1 MINSNRVNLNINSIK
16 EEEGFTL
23 FKKLLLQKQV
33 GHHGGKDGD
42 DGY

>member
-1 MINSNRVNLNINSIK
+1 MISSNKINLNINSIK

-42 DGY
+42 DVY